1 MKLRNS
7 HFFKAIIIGILL
19 AQATVINGAY
29 AGSPQNAPAVRAKVD
44 RRVEL
49 MSIVARLAGYE
60 EFVRNDFK
68 SYVADVE
75 SHFAKFRDHPAI
87 EFAKKIRRDRSVSYD
102 AVMSM
107 AVHLNPPPALTPR
120 VEFSD
125 LAPDKRWGKE
135 GAASF
140 AGLLQRFY
148 KDADCESFFTAHDE
162 MYRIAEE
169 RFQQLLTKV
178 DFGWYRRF
186 YGELPAGEFHL
197 LIGLLNGGGN
207 FGPKVVL
214 PDGRED
220 LYAIIGTWRFDEAGV
235 PVYDDRLLPTIIHEY
250 NHSFIN
256 PLVYASEKGLQES
269 GRKVYLPVEAEMR
282 RLAYGTWQTMM
293 LESLVRAAVIRYV
306 IEHDQNAENQ
316 RKRIIDERNIGF
328 VWMEDLVGLLGR
340 YEAER
345 KTYPKFREFMPEV
358 VKFYD
363 VMANRIDGFVA
374 EFNSR
379 RPSVL
384 TTAPFANGAQDVD
397 PSITEITFTFDR
409 PLEPKGVSINFGPGG
424 PAQFPIVKV
433 VGYGEDGKTLT
444 LQLKMNPATS
454 YEFILTEQ
462 SFRTRDGYPLRPFT
476 MKFRTRQ

>member
-1 MKLRNS
+1 MKNIFYRLTV
-7 HFFKAIIIGILL
+7 AALVALML
-19 AQATVINGAY
+19 APTGAFGQANEV
-29 AGSPQNAPAVRAKVD
+29 VRARVD

-60 EFVRNDFK
+60 EFIRNDFK
-68 SYVADVE
+68 SYVSDVE
-75 SHFAKFRDHPAI
+75 NHFTKFRDHPAI
-87 EFAKKIRRDRSVSYD
+87 EYARKVRRDRSVSYD

-120 VEFSD
+120 VAFSD
-125 LAPDKRWGKE
+125 LVPDKRWGKDDGEKFARLLAEFYRDAGCEAFFESHE
-135 GAASF
+135 G
-140 AGLLQRFY
+140 
-148 KDADCESFFTAHDE
+148 
-162 MYRIAEE
+162 MYREADG

-186 YGELPAGEFHL
+186 YGEQPAGEFHL

-220 LYAIIGTWRFDEAGV
+220 LFAVIGTWRFDDQGA
-235 PVYDDRLLPTIIHEY
+235 PLYDDRLLPTIIHEY

-256 PLVYASEKGLQES
+256 PLVYASEKEFGNS
-269 GRKVYLPVEAEMR
+269 GSKIYQPVAAEMK

-293 LESLVRAAVIRYV
+293 LESLVRAAVIRYI
-306 IEHDQNAENQ
+306 IEHEQNEETR
-316 RKRIIDERNIGF
+316 RKRVIDERNIGF
-328 VWMEDLVGLLGR
+328 LWMNDLVGLLGR
-340 YEAER
+340 YESER
-345 KTYPKFREFMPEV
+345 KRYRKFREFMPEV
-358 VKFYD
+358 IKFYNGLAPGMD
-363 VMANRIDGFVA
+363 KMVA
-374 EFNSR
+374 DFNSA
-379 RPSVL
+379 RPAVQS
-384 TTAPFANGAQDVD
+384 TSPFANGAQDVD
-397 PSITEITFTFDR
+397 PAITEITFTFDR

-433 VGYGEDGKTLT
+433 IGYGEDGKTLT

-462 SFRTRDGYPLRPFT
+462 SFRTREGYPLKPYT